1 MSKFGSPQFTTVSGG
16 NNSSFI
22 KAFHKI
28 NDIPLRQYRNIILLR
43 LNDGVQTTRN
53 LSVLY
58 LYKANIPYLSVFNI
72 IERIQNFRM
81 KKLCEWTLHRPGSD
95 SHSFLHWVPGCTKH
109 EIKHQ
114 FGKAVDKTR
123 NMAHSGTSRN
133 IE

>member
-1 MSKFGSPQFTTVSGG
+1 MSKFGSAQFTTVSAG

-58 LYKANIPYLSVFNI
+58 LYEANIPFLSVFNI
-72 IERIQNFRM
+72 IERIQNFM
-81 KKLCEWTLHRPGSD
+81 KMKLHAELKGLALRLVLNRGTRELGNILLAWGIG
-95 SHSFLHWVPGCTKH
+95 GCYVLSA
-109 EIKHQ
+109 I
-114 FGKAVDKTR
+114 
-123 NMAHSGTSRN
+123 
-133 IE
+133 

>member
-1 MSKFGSPQFTTVSGG
+1 MSKFGSPQFTTVSAG

-28 NDIPLRQYRNIILLR
+28 NDIPLRQYRNVILLR

-72 IERIQNFRM
+72 IKRIQNFRM
-81 KKLCEWTLHRPGSD
+81 KKLRERYLYRTYTDCV
-95 SHSFLHWVPGCTKH
+95 FV
-109 EIKHQ
+109 
-114 FGKAVDKTR
+114 
-123 NMAHSGTSRN
+123 SRTF
-133 IE
+133 